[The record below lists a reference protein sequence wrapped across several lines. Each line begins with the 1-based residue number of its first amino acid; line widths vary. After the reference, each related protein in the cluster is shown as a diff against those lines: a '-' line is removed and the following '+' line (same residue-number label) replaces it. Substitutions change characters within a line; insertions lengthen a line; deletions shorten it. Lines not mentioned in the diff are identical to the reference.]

1 MEKTNLSRCATQKKN
16 NLKLM
21 YWTVAWVLSM
31 ALIAFGPKL
40 LWSDSVTLELAG
52 ILINFL
58 IGMGMIFAN
67 RKFINNLDELQRKI
81 HLEAMALALGIA
93 VVTGLSYSMLDVRN
107 LISFDAEISHVVII
121 IGLTYLAGT
130 VIGSLRYK

>member
-21 YWTVAWVLSM
+21 YWTLAWVLSM